1 LQERLGSEEGDP
13 RGPCLCLPMIGYHK
27 AMIDKL
33 LEFLKA
39 DVWRIRLKDLSK
51 KRSFGIRLLRIVLLA
66 ARGFGEDRIHLR
78 ASALTLYSLLGI
90 VPVLAMAFGIAKGFG
105 FEKLLQKNLLE
116 RFHGQEEVAIRIID
130 FAHSLLEATKGGVI
144 AGVGL
149 AVLFWA
155 VIRVLRDIENS
166 FNAIWGI
173 KEARSFGRKF
183 SDYLT
188 IILICP
194 ILLVMSGS
202 ITIYISTQ
210 VEAMSARFAILGY
223 VSDLMVA
230 SLKVL
235 PYCMLWGL
243 FAFLYILVPNT
254 KVNFR
259 SGLIA
264 GVIGGSV
271 FQAVQ
276 WGYIHFQ
283 MGVSKYNAIYGSFAA
298 LPLFLA
304 WLQVSWI
311 IVLIG
316 AEIAFA
322 HQNVDTYE
330 FEPDSQRISVSF
342 KRLLYLMVA
351 HLLTRR
357 FTDGERPLTAQEISQ
372 VLEIPIRLL
381 RRILSD
387 LVHSGIVSEI
397 KTPGED
403 DPAYQPGMGLH
414 HLTLA
419 RVLDAMDQRGV
430 NSIPVAETETSA
442 ALAEALKSFREAIDR
457 SPANRLLKDI

>member
-1 LQERLGSEEGDP
+1 
-13 RGPCLCLPMIGYHK
+13 MINNLMK
-27 AMIDKL
+27 
-33 LEFLKA
+33 FLKA
-39 DVWRIRLKDLSK
+39 DVWRIRLRGLSK
-51 KRSFGIRLLRIVLLA
+51 RRSFGIRLLRIVLLA
-66 ARGFGEDRIHLR
+66 ARGFANDRIHLR

-105 FEKLLQKNLLE
+105 FEKVLQKDLLE
-116 RFHGQEEVAIRIID
+116 AFHGQEDVAIRIID
-130 FAHSLLEATKGGVI
+130 FAHSLLDATKGGVI

-149 AVLFWA
+149 VVLFWA

-173 KEARSFGRKF
+173 KEGRSFARKF

-202 ITIYISTQ
+202 ITIFISTQ
-210 VEAMSARFAILGY
+210 VEAMTARFAILGY
-223 VSDLMVA
+223 INDLMLVF
-230 SLKVL
+230 LKVL
-235 PYCMLWGL
+235 PYCVLWGL

-264 GVIGGSV
+264 GIIGGSA

-283 MGVSKYNAIYGSFAA
+283 VGVSRYNAIYGSFAA
-298 LPLFLA
+298 LPLFLV
-304 WLQVSWI
+304 WLQLSWS

-322 HQNVDTYE
+322 HQNVETYE
-330 FEPDSQRISVSF
+330 FEPDVQRISLSF
-342 KRLLYLMVA
+342 RRLLSLMVA

-357 FTDGERPLTAQEISQ
+357 FAEGERPLNAQEISQ

-381 RRILSD
+381 RGILFD

-397 KTPGED
+397 KTPGGN
-403 DPAYQPGMGLH
+403 DPAYQPAMALH

-419 RVLDAMDQRGV
+419 RVLDAMDQRGAT
-430 NSIPVAETETSA
+430 SIPVAETEASA
-442 ALAEALKSFREAIDR
+442 VLAEALKSFKEAIDQ

>member
-1 LQERLGSEEGDP
+1 
-13 RGPCLCLPMIGYHK
+13 MISR
-27 AMIDKL
+27 L
-33 LEFLKA
+33 LEFIRTG
-39 DVWRIRLKDLSK
+39 VWRIRLKDLSK

-66 ARGFGEDRIHLR
+66 TRGFSEGRIHLR

-105 FEKLLQKNLLE
+105 FEKFLQKDLLE
-116 RFHGQEEVAIRIID
+116 RFQGQEEVATRIID

-149 AVLFWA
+149 IILLWT

-173 KEARSFGRKF
+173 EEARSLGRKF

-188 IILICP
+188 ILVISP
-194 ILLVMSGS
+194 ILLTMSGS
-202 ITIYISTQ
+202 ITIFIHTQ
-210 VEAMSARFAILGY
+210 VAMITAKFALLGY
-223 VSDLMVA
+223 VSDLIFLV
-230 SLKVL
+230 LKLL
-235 PYCMLWGL
+235 PFCMIWGL
-243 FAFLYILVPNT
+243 FTFVYILVPNA
-254 KVNFR
+254 KVQFR

-264 GVIGGSV
+264 GVIAGTV

-283 MGVSKYNAIYGSFAA
+283 VGVSKYNAIYGSFAA

-304 WLQVSWI
+304 WLQISWM

-330 FEPDSQRISVSF
+330 FEPDSQKISVSF
-342 KRLLYLMVA
+342 RRLLSLMVA
-351 HLLTRR
+351 HLLTHR
-357 FTDGERPLTAQEISQ
+357 FANGEKPLTAQEISH

-381 RRILSD
+381 RQILFD
-387 LVHSGIVSEI
+387 LVHSGIASEI
-397 KTPGED
+397 KAAEED
-403 DPAYQPGMGLH
+403 DPAYQPAFTIH
-414 HLTLA
+414 DLTLA
-419 RVLDAMDQRGV
+419 RVLNALDQRGL
-430 NSIPVAETETSA
+430 SFIPVAKTETSA
-442 ALAEALKSFREAIDR
+442 TLSAALEAFREAIDQ

>member
-1 LQERLGSEEGDP
+1 VISR
-13 RGPCLCLPMIGYHK
+13 
-27 AMIDKL
+27 L
-33 LEFLKA
+33 LEFIRTG
-39 DVWRIRLKDLSK
+39 VWRIRMKDLSK

-66 ARGFGEDRIHLR
+66 TRGFSEGRIHLR

-105 FEKLLQKNLLE
+105 FEKFLQKDLLE
-116 RFHGQEEVAIRIID
+116 RFQGQEEVATRIID

-149 AVLFWA
+149 IILLWT

-173 KEARSFGRKF
+173 EEARSLGRKF

-188 IILICP
+188 ILVISP
-194 ILLVMSGS
+194 ILLTMSGS
-202 ITIYISTQ
+202 ITIFIHTQ
-210 VEAMSARFAILGY
+210 VAMITAKFALLGY
-223 VSDLMVA
+223 VSDLIFLV
-230 SLKVL
+230 LKLL
-235 PYCMLWGL
+235 PFCMIWGL
-243 FAFLYILVPNT
+243 FTFVYILVPNA
-254 KVNFR
+254 KVQFR

-264 GVIGGSV
+264 GIIAGTV

-283 MGVSKYNAIYGSFAA
+283 VGVSKYNAIYGSFAA

-304 WLQVSWI
+304 WLQISWM

-330 FEPDSQRISVSF
+330 FEPDSKKISVSF
-342 KRLLYLMVA
+342 RRFLSLMVA
-351 HLLTRR
+351 HLLTHR
-357 FTDGERPLTAQEISQ
+357 FANGEKPLTAQEISH

-381 RRILSD
+381 RQILFD
-387 LVHSGIVSEI
+387 LVHSGIASEI
-397 KTPGED
+397 KVAEED
-403 DPAYQPGMGLH
+403 DPAYQPAFTIH
-414 HLTLA
+414 DLTLA
-419 RVLDAMDQRGV
+419 RVLNALDQRGLY
-430 NSIPVAETETSA
+430 SIPVAKTETSA
-442 ALAEALKSFREAIDR
+442 TLSAALEAFREAIDQ

>member
-1 LQERLGSEEGDP
+1 
-13 RGPCLCLPMIGYHK
+13 MISR
-27 AMIDKL
+27 L
-33 LEFLKA
+33 LEFIRTG
-39 DVWRIRLKDLSK
+39 VWRIRLKDLSK

-66 ARGFGEDRIHLR
+66 TRGFGEGRIHLR

-105 FEKLLQKNLLE
+105 FEKFLQKDLLE
-116 RFHGQEEVAIRIID
+116 RFQGQEEVATRIID

-149 AVLFWA
+149 IILLWT

-173 KEARSFGRKF
+173 EEARSLGRKF

-188 IILICP
+188 ILVISP
-194 ILLVMSGS
+194 ILLTMSGS
-202 ITIYISTQ
+202 ITIFIHTQ
-210 VEAMSARFAILGY
+210 VAMITAKFALLGY
-223 VSDLMVA
+223 VSDLIFLV
-230 SLKVL
+230 LKLL
-235 PYCMLWGL
+235 PFCMIWGL
-243 FAFLYILVPNT
+243 FTFVYILVPNA
-254 KVNFR
+254 KVQFR

-264 GVIGGSV
+264 GIIAGTV

-283 MGVSKYNAIYGSFAA
+283 VGVSKYNAIYGSFAA

-304 WLQVSWI
+304 WLQISWM

-330 FEPDSQRISVSF
+330 FEPDSKKISVSF
-342 KRLLYLMVA
+342 RRFLSLMVA
-351 HLLTRR
+351 HLLTHR
-357 FTDGERPLTAQEISQ
+357 FANGEKPLTAQEISH

-381 RRILSD
+381 RQILFD
-387 LVHSGIVSEI
+387 LVHSGIASEI
-397 KTPGED
+397 KVAEED
-403 DPAYQPGMGLH
+403 DPAYQPAFTIH
-414 HLTLA
+414 DLTLA
-419 RVLDAMDQRGV
+419 RVLNALDQRGLY
-430 NSIPVAETETSA
+430 SIPVAKTETSA
-442 ALAEALKSFREAIDR
+442 TLSAALEAFREAIDQ